1 MYSAGYCENWFCAWY
16 STGIGNRI
24 LLGTP
29 KKEKYC
35 LAFKSIT
42 LQVGFKGIVAAYVWT
57 KPFILFF
64 FYSNI
69 TLLQNLSAAE
79 TFQNLI

>member
-1 MYSAGYCENWFCAWY
+1 MGNLRLSQMYSAGYRENWFCAWY

-64 FYSNI
+64 IARLHFYRI
-69 TLLQNLSAAE
+69 
-79 TFQNLI
+79 